1 MRVFVISGPP
11 GCGKTTQSDKLSKNF
26 GLKHISTGI
35 LLRNEIKLGSKL
47 GKLAEN
53 IISGGNFVSDEI
65 ACQLVKN
72 VISANLFSAG
82 FVFDGFPRTLSQC
95 KEFDVILKGF
105 NAEINCFFDISV
117 PEHELIQRLTD
128 RGSHSDRK
136 DDSDIGIIKHRL
148 DLYNSTAQDIND
160 YYKFKGLYYELN
172 GNRSIELVFRQIRS
186 IIDYKLK

>member
-11 GCGKTTQSDKLSKNF
+11 GCGKTTQSDKLSKSF

-72 VISANLFSAG
+72 VISANLFSSG
-82 FVFDGFPRTLSQC
+82 FVFDGFPRTLAQC

-105 NAEINCFFDISV
+105 NAEINGFFDISV
-117 PEHELIQRLTD
+117 PENELIKRLTK
-128 RGSHSDRK
+128 RSSHSDRK
-136 DDSDIGIIKHRL
+136 DDSDIIIIKHRM
-148 DLYNSTAQDIND
+148 DLYNSTSTGIID
-160 YYKFKGLYYELN
+160 YYKYRGLYDELN
-172 GNRSIELVFRQIRS
+172 GNKSVELVFRQIRS
-186 IIDYKLK
+186 IVDYKLK